1 MAINPSHTT
10 LALGCDDG
18 AVRLISL
25 LDGELEHVR
34 RFDATKTRLLSL
46 AWGRQ
51 VPVQSSDAKGKG
63 KERMAIDDEASSSS
77 DSEDDSSANYEDA
90 LLVTGCADSTVR
102 VWDARS
108 GRCTYRM
115 TTDKIKGE
123 HTLVWSVGVLADG
136 TMISGDSMGLVK
148 FWDSKMGTQLQSLQ
162 ASKADVL
169 CLAIGPVGE
178 TRSSYKVQQG

>member
-34 RFDATKTRLLSL
+34 RFDAVKTRLLSL
-46 AWGRQ
+46 AWGPQ
-51 VPVQSSDAKGKG
+51 VPVQSSSSAKGKG
-63 KERMAIDDEASSSS
+63 KERMEIDDEASE
-77 DSEDDSSANYEDA
+77 SEDDASASYEDA

-123 HTLVWSVGVLADG
+123 HTLVWSVGVLSDG
-136 TMISGDSMGLVK
+136 TVISGDSMGLVK
-148 FWDSKMGTQLQSLQ
+148 FWDSKMGTQLQSLK
-162 ASKADVL
+162 ASKADIL
-169 CLAIGPVGE
+169 CLTIGPVRCR
-178 TRSSYKVQQG
+178 TVQTAIAES